1 MVDMVEE
8 VFSEAMQDG
17 IYPEGMGVDDM
28 IELDRVDV
36 AVRTEGYANTTN
48 EMVAKLVQ
56 DRGLYSV
63 IHGEQGY
70 DITKINGLIL

>member
-36 AVRTEGYANTTN
+36 AVRTEGYATTTN

-63 IHGEQGY
+63 IRSEQGY

>member
-36 AVRTEGYANTTN
+36 AVRTEGYANTAN

-63 IHGEQGY
+63 IHSEHGY